1 MSRLLLMSFIVVAI
15 LFAYQ
20 QISYAACVQGPLDTF
35 TCNTNPPNPDPN
47 GIQQAGNDNNLTVNV
62 IPGAG
67 IDTRIAS
74 GGNGL
79 DGIRTA
85 NGNDMINVDDAEVFA
100 EDDAIHARGGDNT
113 INITDSEVYSLKNIG
128 ISAQFGGNNIVHV
141 LNSDIRSM
149 EDDGI
154 GLDSGNDLVEI
165 HGSVVGPD
173 PGSSPGDT
181 GVRTGGGNDQV
192 IISDSLIL
200 AAGSSML
207 LGNGN
212 DIVTLGTDAELKGSI
227 SCGADFDTIVF
238 AMDVPQSDVLAITAQ
253 INSKNPSG
261 DSITINGL
269 FYEWA
274 DCESLVADLNGIVT
288 SVPTLSE
295 WGLIAMS
302 GLLGIAGFMVI
313 RRRKVAA

>member
-1 MSRLLLMSFIVVAI
+1 MSRLFLISFIVVAI
-15 LFAYQ
+15 LYTYQ
-20 QISYAACVQGPLDTF
+20 QISIAACGEGPPDTF
-35 TCNTNPPNPDPN
+35 TCNTNPPNPDLN
-47 GIQQAGNDNNLTVNV
+47 GIQEVGNDNNLTVNV

-67 IDTRIAS
+67 IDTRVAS

-85 NGNDMINVDDAEVFA
+85 NGNDMINVDGAKVFA

-113 INITDSEVYSLKNIG
+113 INITDSEVYSLQNIG

-173 PGSSPGDT
+173 PGSSPGDA
-181 GVRTGGGNDQV
+181 GVKSRGGNDQV

-200 AAGSSML
+200 AGDNSIE

-212 DIVTLGTDAELKGSI
+212 DIVTLGTGTELEGLI
-227 SCGADFDTIVF
+227 SCGSDFDTIVF
-238 AMDVPQSDVLAITAQ
+238 AMEVPQNAVSAITAL

-261 DSITINGL
+261 DSITIDGL
-269 FYEWA
+269 FFEWT
-274 DCESLVADLNGIVT
+274 DCESLVADLSGILT
-288 SVPTLSE
+288 NVPTLSQ
-295 WGLIAMS
+295 WGLIALAS
-302 GLLGIAGFMVI
+302 ILGIVGFMVI
-313 RRRKVAA
+313 RRRKLTA